1 MAPITVG
8 IAGFTGRVAGL
19 LTLSLLEQDPNVQI
33 KGLAR
38 TPENVSKS
46 ISSKNNVQ
54 VIQGGA
60 FDTDKIRSFVHG
72 CDVVVCCY
80 SHDDRIMVD
89 GQKLLIDLAEEEGV
103 PRYVASD
110 WCLDYTKLGMG
121 ELFAKEASQR
131 IKGYLDTKNSIKGVH
146 MLIGGFTEVI
156 FAAFFRIWDSQTSTL
171 RYWGTGDEVWECT
184 TYQNSAQYTAAVC
197 LDRDAFGVFR
207 FVGDVINTKDIAAAL
222 ERVYGIK
229 PKLERQGS
237 VYELRSTMISEKEK
251 HGVNYWNYVFH
262 WYHYFT
268 LSGKALMGPKYDNDR
283 YPHVKPVKIEDFLK
297 SVPLEQLNGV
307 YMDMGDKPR
316 KN

>member
-1 MAPITVG
+1 MKNGVVNFLVFNALTVTLSSKLLTMAPITVG

-38 TPENVSKS
+38 TPANVSKS

-197 LDRDAFGVFR
+197 LDRAAFGVFR
-207 FVGDVINTKDIAAAL
+207 CKAMLSFHDLAFSAYLCFNSCWRCHQYQRYCGRVGESVRCQTKA
-222 ERVYGIK
+222 
-229 PKLERQGS
+229 
-237 VYELRSTMISEKEK
+237 
-251 HGVNYWNYVFH
+251 
-262 WYHYFT
+262 
-268 LSGKALMGPKYDNDR
+268 
-283 YPHVKPVKIEDFLK
+283 
-297 SVPLEQLNGV
+297 
-307 YMDMGDKPR
+307 
-316 KN
+316 